1 MPRIFILRHGETE
14 GNQKRVFRGLWD
26 LPLNENGQIQAART
40 GNALKGIKFSRIYT
54 SPLIRAKETAA
65 AVAAEQRSIEV
76 SEEPALIDIDYG
88 EWTRVPDEDVVRRF
102 PGMYQMWNDAPE
114 SVIFPSGEGLEDV
127 RRR

>member
-54 SPLIRAKETAA
+54 SPLIRAKETAG
-65 AVAAEQRSIEV
+65 VQSKPTQNSKHWSYE
-76 SEEPALIDIDYG
+76 
-88 EWTRVPDEDVVRRF
+88 
-102 PGMYQMWNDAPE
+102 GMCTLSRAPYVLPE
-114 SVIFPSGEGLEDV
+114 KETA
-127 RRR
+127 